1 MPRSHTPANQQHT
14 KRPSKK
20 RSLKRRKDFGQK
32 TNYATK
38 KGQTKRV
45 ARQTRSEQIS
55 LDTIP
60 STRPENS
67 PTEEGAELI
76 LKSQKESITVQRT
89 DLEAT
94 ISLTLSIDGDEP
106 HWLLTGTFNDLE
118 TAIRF
123 VAEAWGSIW
132 LFHHARTPLQ
142 HGGFNCSS
150 TFHLWKR
157 KYDPRYKERKTPSR
171 NLLP

>member
-1 MPRSHTPANQQHT
+1 MSKSHTTANQQHT

-20 RSLKRRKDFGQK
+20 RSLKRRKDFGRK

-60 STRPENS
+60 TTHPKSS
-67 PTEEGAELI
+67 PTAENAELI
-76 LKSQKESITVQRT
+76 LNSKKESITVRRT
-89 DLEAT
+89 DLGAT

-106 HWLLTGTFNDLE
+106 QWLLTGTFNELE

-123 VAEAWGSIW
+123 VAEA
-132 LFHHARTPLQ
+132 
-142 HGGFNCSS
+142 
-150 TFHLWKR
+150 
-157 KYDPRYKERKTPSR
+157 
-171 NLLP
+171 